1 MMGGFSIIQKET
13 MTNSSTR
20 KNKVGLLFPIQRRIS
35 LSARF
40 EIFSDRRVGNGGE
53 RMKYPVI
60 IHKGENSDYGV
71 TFPDL
76 PGCFSA
82 GDTIEE
88 SLANAQEAAECHIE
102 GILIDS
108 EPIPV
113 PTTIEKHKDN
123 PDFKD
128 GIYRMVGRGVWGTQ
142 CRFLKT

>member
-1 MMGGFSIIQKET
+1 MWEINDGRILHHAKET

-88 SLANAQEAAECHIE
+88 SLANAQKLQNA
-102 GILIDS
+102 ILK
-108 EPIPV
+108 V
-113 PTTIEKHKDN
+113 
-123 PDFKD
+123 F
-128 GIYRMVGRGVWGTQ
+128 
-142 CRFLKT
+142 